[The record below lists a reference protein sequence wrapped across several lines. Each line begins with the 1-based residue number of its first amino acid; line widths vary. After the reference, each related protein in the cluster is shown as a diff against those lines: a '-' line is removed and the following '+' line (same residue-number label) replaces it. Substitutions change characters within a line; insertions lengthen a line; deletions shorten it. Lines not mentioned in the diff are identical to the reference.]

1 VFVGGKPFQLSLLF
15 ARKARAYLS
24 ETPFKCSTHGQALT
38 STKWPAMNKRSS
50 LLINCGCNCFI
61 TLGQG
66 EDGMSG
72 NSSPLVPL
80 EQMLDRSEL
89 DLQKD
94 QVEKSSK
101 TLMNEMYKLLEIM
114 AQELF

>member
-1 VFVGGKPFQLSLLF
+1 MVV
-15 ARKARAYLS
+15 
-24 ETPFKCSTHGQALT
+24 
-38 STKWPAMNKRSS
+38 
-50 LLINCGCNCFI
+50 NCFI

-101 TLMNEMYKLLEIM
+101 SFIE
-114 AQELF
+114 